1 MSDIPKSER
10 SESKLEVIHKAY
22 AIRSRITQELLLS
35 FGYSQKKLESH
46 VKKVTAYIR
55 DANEREQ
62 KAKVIREM
70 EEDFDLWFIRQER
83 EEVLNH
89 CRGIVQHLIA
99 ANTIYPTYTSEF
111 EERRIE
117 MDRAMICCNQLQQEL
132 QYLAQRGAIPAP
144 APRKTVRLRSC
155 AVDKPGTESRA
166 VQSCARERSFHRGQ
180 GYAD

>member
-55 DANEREQ
+55 DADEREQ

-132 QYLAQRGAIPAP
+132 QYLASVLPNDKNKFMAIALEV
-144 APRKTVRLRSC
+144 KGEFEMIKKLR
-155 AVDKPGTESRA
+155 
-166 VQSCARERSFHRGQ
+166 QSDNRFLKHLKKW
-180 GYAD
+180 

>member
-132 QYLAQRGAIPAP
+132 QYLASVLPNDKNKFMAIALEV
-144 APRKTVRLRSC
+144 KGEFEMIKKLR
-155 AVDKPGTESRA
+155 
-166 VQSCARERSFHRGQ
+166 QSDNRFLKHLKKW
-180 GYAD
+180 

>member
-1 MSDIPKSER
+1 MSDIPKSEQ

-55 DANEREQ
+55 DADEREQ

-132 QYLAQRGAIPAP
+132 QYLASVLPNDKNKFMAIALEV
-144 APRKTVRLRSC
+144 KGEFEMIKKLR
-155 AVDKPGTESRA
+155 
-166 VQSCARERSFHRGQ
+166 QSDNRFLKHLKKW
-180 GYAD
+180 